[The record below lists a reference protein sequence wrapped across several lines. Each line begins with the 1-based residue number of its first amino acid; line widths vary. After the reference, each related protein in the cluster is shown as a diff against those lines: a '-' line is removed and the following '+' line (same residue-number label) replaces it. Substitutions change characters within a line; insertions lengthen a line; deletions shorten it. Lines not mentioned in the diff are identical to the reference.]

1 MPRTVLTA
9 VLLCAAAVGA
19 TPAAQAQAP
28 AARGP
33 VAQAQAP
40 AARSQLQRPAGAEDG
55 RSAEPY
61 VVTLAPGADPE
72 RVMRETGVTRVRF
85 VYRDTIRGFAADL
98 DREQVAALRA
108 RPDVVAVERD
118 GEAVGAPVGP
128 SVTGRW

>member
-1 MPRTVLTA
+1 MGPKPRPMPRAVLAA

-19 TPAAQAQAP
+19 APVAQA
-28 AARGP
+28 RVP

-40 AARSQLQRPAGAEDG
+40 VARSQLQRPAG
-55 RSAEPY
+55 AEPY

-85 VYRDTIRGFAADL
+85 VYRDTVRGFAADL
-98 DREQVAALRA
+98 DPEQVAALWA

-118 GEAVGAPVGP
+118 GEVVGAPVGP

>member
-1 MPRTVLTA
+1 MPRAMPRTVLAA
-9 VLLCAAAVGA
+9 VLLCVAAVGA
-19 TPAAQAQAP
+19 A
-28 AARGP
+28 P
-33 VAQAQAP
+33 VAQAQARAGVP
-40 AARSQLQRPAGAEDG
+40 VALSQLQRPAGAEDG
-55 RSAEPY
+55 RATEPY

-85 VYRDTIRGFAADL
+85 VYRDTVRGFAADL
-98 DREQVAALRA
+98 EPEQVAALWA

>member
-1 MPRTVLTA
+1 MPRTVLAA

-19 TPAAQAQAP
+19 A
-28 AARGP
+28 P
-33 VAQAQAP
+33 VAQARVPVAQAP
-40 AARSQLQRPAGAEDG
+40 VARSQLQRPAG
-55 RSAEPY
+55 AEPY

-85 VYRDTIRGFAADL
+85 VYRDTVRGFAADL
-98 DREQVAALRA
+98 DPEQVAALWA

-118 GEAVGAPVGP
+118 GEVVGAPVGP